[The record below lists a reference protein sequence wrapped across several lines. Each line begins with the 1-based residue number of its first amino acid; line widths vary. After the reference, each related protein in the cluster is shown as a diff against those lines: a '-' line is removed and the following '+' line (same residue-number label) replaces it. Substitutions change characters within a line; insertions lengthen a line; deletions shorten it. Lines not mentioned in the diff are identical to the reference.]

1 MVGPA
6 DPPETLSPGETEREG
21 PSRPALTRYQDQ
33 LAAQSPPARLTLGLI
48 GLNVAVFLGMW
59 LAGVQVLNPGVPD
72 LLRWGANLGS
82 LTTSGQW
89 WRLFTCTFLHIGILH
104 LLFNMVVLWDIG
116 RFMER
121 LLGRTGFAVVYL
133 LAGLSGSV
141 ASLWWNPQVV
151 SAGASGAIFGLYGG
165 LLGYLLAGSREV
177 PSPVAKRL
185 QRNALIFLGY
195 NLLWGLT
202 HKGIDMAGHLGGLLG
217 GLACCLAMAARLRK
231 KGPEART
238 GINLQVLVA
247 GLALVALAAAS
258 HPRVVDLQAELAR
271 FSEAETQVQASFNQ
285 ALQRARSGTLTNAEF
300 ARLLEAEVIPPW
312 HAARLRL
319 EGIHGLA
326 GREASLLAKVER
338 YAATREQGWRAYSEA
353 LRQQDPRGILRANAL
368 QADADR
374 QLKDLG
380 K

>member
-6 DPPETLSPGETEREG
+6 DHSDAVRPGEPAKEDT
-21 PSRPALTRYQDQ
+21 SRAQLTHYRDQ
-33 LAAQSPPARLTLGLI
+33 LAAKSPPAWLTLWII
-48 GLNVAVFLGMW
+48 GLNVAVFFGM
-59 LAGVQVLNPGVPD
+59 LLSGVPVLNPSIAD

-104 LLFNMVVLWDIG
+104 ILFNMFVLWDIG

-121 LLGRTGFAVVYL
+121 LIGSAGCAVVYL
-133 LAGLSGSV
+133 VAGLAGSV

-165 LLGYLLAGSREV
+165 LIGYLLAGSREV
-177 PSPVAKRL
+177 PRDIAKGL
-185 QRNALIFLGY
+185 LRNALIFLGF

-217 GLACCLAMAARLRK
+217 GLACGFAMAHRLRAM
-231 KGPEART
+231 GPEARSR
-238 GINLQVLVA
+238 INIQVLLA
-247 GLALVALAAAS
+247 GLAIVSLAAAF
-258 HPRVVDLQAELAR
+258 HPRVRDLQQELAW
-271 FSEAETQVQASFNQ
+271 FSETESQVQASFNR
-285 ALQRARSGTLTNAEF
+285 ALQRAKSGALSDSDF
-300 ARLLEAEVIPPW
+300 ARLLDAEVVLPW
-312 HAARLRL
+312 RSARLRL
-319 EGIHGLA
+319 ESIHGLA
-326 GREASLLAKVER
+326 GREARLLADVER
-338 YAATREQGWRAYSEA
+338 YAETREQSWMAYSEA
-353 LRQQDPRGILRANAL
+353 LRHRDSQGIQRANAL
-368 QADADR
+368 QAEADR

>member
-1 MVGPA
+1 M
-6 DPPETLSPGETEREG
+6 EG
-21 PSRPALTRYQDQ
+21 TSRAPLTQYQDL
-33 LAAQSPPARLTLGLI
+33 LAAKSPRARLTLWII
-48 GLNVAVFLGMW
+48 GLNVAVYLGM
-59 LAGVQVLNPGVPD
+59 LLSGVHVLNPSISD

-89 WRLFTCTFLHIGILH
+89 WRLLTCTFLHIGILH
-104 LLFNMVVLWDIG
+104 ILFNMFVLWDIG

-121 LLGRTGFAVVYL
+121 LLGSAGCAVVYL
-133 LAGLSGSV
+133 VAGLSGSV
-141 ASLWWNPQVV
+141 ASLWWNPQSV

-165 LLGYLLAGSREV
+165 LLGYLLAGSQDV
-177 PSPVAKRL
+177 PRDIAKKL
-185 QRNALIFLGY
+185 ARNALIFLGY

-217 GLACCLAMAARLRK
+217 GLACGFAMAQRLRA
-231 KGPEART
+231 KGPEARSR
-238 GINLQVLVA
+238 INLQVLLA
-247 GLALVALAAAS
+247 GLAIVSLAAGS
-258 HPRVVDLQAELAR
+258 RPRVVDLPQELAR
-271 FSEAETQVQASFNQ
+271 FSETESQVQTSFNQ
-285 ALQRARSGTLTNAEF
+285 ALQRARSGSLSNPDF
-300 ARLLEAEVIPPW
+300 AGVIDAEVIPPW

-326 GREASLLAKVER
+326 GREARLLADVER
-338 YAATREQGWRAYSEA
+338 YAATREQGWRAYSQA
-353 LRQQDPRGILRANAL
+353 LRRQDPQGILRANAL

>member
-1 MVGPA
+1 M
-6 DPPETLSPGETEREG
+6 EG
-21 PSRPALTRYQDQ
+21 ASRAQLTRYQDQ
-33 LAAQSPPARLTLGLI
+33 LTAKSPPIRLTLWII
-48 GLNVAVFLGMW
+48 GLNIGVFFGM
-59 LAGVQVLNPGVPD
+59 LLSGVHVLNPSIAD

-104 LLFNMVVLWDIG
+104 ILFNMFVLWDIG
-116 RFMER
+116 RFLER
-121 LLGRTGFAVVYL
+121 LIGSAGYAVVYL
-133 LAGLSGSV
+133 VAGLAGSV

-165 LLGYLLAGSREV
+165 LIGYLVAGSQEV
-177 PSPVAKRL
+177 PRAIARSL
-185 QRNALIFLGY
+185 QRNALIFLGF

-217 GLACCLAMAARLRK
+217 GLACGLAMAHRLRAQ
-231 KGPEART
+231 GPEARPR
-238 GINLQVLVA
+238 INVQVLLA
-247 GLALVALAAAS
+247 GLAIVSLAAAS
-258 HPRVVDLQAELAR
+258 RPRVRDLQQELAR
-271 FSEAETQVQASFNQ
+271 FSEAEVQVQASFNQ
-285 ALQRARSGTLTNAEF
+285 ALQRAKSGSLSGSEF
-300 ARLLEAEVIPPW
+300 ARLLDAEVISPW
-312 HAARLRL
+312 RSARLRL

-338 YAATREQGWRAYSEA
+338 YAATREQGWTAYSEA
-353 LRQQDPRGILRANAL
+353 LRQRDPQGIQRANAL